1 MGFLRRKSKKSKKDD
16 STKSKFGL
24 FKPKKTTKITYV
36 EQPIPSAESNVT
48 HYTTISLAD
57 VSIMANDTMAT
68 QDIQGGNESLL
79 YPTAAV
85 KHTPS
90 FDQRI
95 RETEAS
101 LQDQIRMATS
111 EEERTNVQLTTTS
124 GVLVFDGLEAGSD
137 DDESLA
143 EVIRKE
149 REDRMLQSHAAP
161 DGDGGPKTGFLVAP
175 KNYDPVASG
184 FYTPKDKNSMSG
196 SRSKSWYDEDE
207 SDGVS
212 KSIANS
218 RSDND
223 IAKISMSLSG
233 DSQWG
238 KNDTASMGD
247 NSRTSVSTM
256 SMRRDPKDNISG
268 GSVEVVINRKSHL
281 NKIK

>member
-1 MGFLRRKSKKSKKDD
+1 MGFLRRKSKKSIKDD

-36 EQPIPSAESNVT
+36 EQPIPATESNVT
-48 HYTTISLAD
+48 HYTTISMND
-57 VSIMANDTMAT
+57 VSIHACDTMAT
-68 QDIQGGNESLL
+68 QDIQGGNGNRL

-85 KHTPS
+85 KYTPS

-95 RETEAS
+95 LETEAL

-149 REDRMLQSHAAP
+149 REDRMLMSHAAP
-161 DGDGGPKTGFLVAP
+161 DGNGNPKTGFLEAP

-184 FYTPKDKNSMSG
+184 FYHPKDKNGLSG

-207 SDGVS
+207 SDIAG
-212 KSIANS
+212 KSISNS
-218 RSDND
+218 RSNN
-223 IAKISMSLSG
+223 ISKVSSSLSG

-238 KNDTASMGD
+238 KENTASMGD
-247 NSRTSVSTM
+247 SSRASGSTM
-256 SMRRDPKDNISG
+256 SMRRDPQDEVSG
-268 GSVEVVINRKSHL
+268 GSVEVVINRRSHL